1 MTHRRCG
8 LLFMEPFSLS
18 LTLAL
23 GAAAGAGFAD
33 YLAAHASRGMPAIR
47 VAAWLQSVGLVVIA
61 VALLWGAPPAMSV
74 TQIVVAVLSGLSM
87 AVGIGALYGALAI
100 GPIGVTAPTA
110 AVTGAALPILVA
122 VGIGEPLNSLQYAGL
137 LAGLVGVALFS
148 SGPVGRSPA
157 DKTRGIGLALL
168 AGLGIGGFTIG
179 LHEIDAA
186 AGLWPLALARS
197 VAATLLW
204 FAASRPHGGPAGTSV
219 KASSL
224 WIAGVLDGAAMV
236 AFVIALQ
243 VGQMAI
249 VAVLAALYPAFTVAL
264 ATINDRER
272 LQRAQL
278 AGLAFATAAVVL
290 VSGFG

>member
-1 MTHRRCG
+1 
-8 LLFMEPFSLS
+8 MEPSSLS
-18 LTLAL
+18 VALAL

-33 YLAAHASRGMPAIR
+33 YLAAHAARRMPAIR
-47 VAAWLQSVGLVVIA
+47 VAAWIQSFGLAVVVA
-61 VALLWGAPPAMSV
+61 LALLWGGPPTLSA
-74 TQIVVAVLSGLSM
+74 TDLVASTLAGLSI
-87 AVGIGALYGALAI
+87 AVGISALYGALAI

-110 AVTGAALPILVA
+110 AVTGAALPVVVA
-122 VGIGEPLNSLQYAGL
+122 VGLGETLGALQYAGL
-137 LAGLVGVALFS
+137 LAGLVGVALFA
-148 SGPVGRSPA
+148 SGPVGKTSA

-179 LHEIDAA
+179 LHGIDAA

-197 VAATLLW
+197 VAAATLWLV
-204 FAASRPHGGPAGTSV
+204 ASRQRGGPAGRGARGSR
-219 KASSL
+219 L
-224 WIAGVLDGAAMV
+224 WIAGLLDGAAMV

-249 VAVLAALYPAFTVAL
+249 VAVLASLYPAFTVGLAAL
-264 ATINDRER
+264 IDRER

-278 AGLAFATAAVVL
+278 AGLAFAAAAVVL

>member
-1 MTHRRCG
+1 
-8 LLFMEPFSLS
+8 MEPSHLS
-18 LTLAL
+18 LALAL

-33 YLAAHASRGMPAIR
+33 YLAAHAARRMPAIR
-47 VAAWLQSVGLVVIA
+47 VAAWIQSLGLCA
-61 VALLWGAPPAMSV
+61 VALTLPWGGPPAISG
-74 TQIVVAVLSGLSM
+74 TQLGVAALAGLSM

-110 AVTGAALPILVA
+110 AVAGAALPVVAA
-122 VGIGEPLNSLQYAGL
+122 VGIGEPLSSLQYAGL
-137 LAGLVGVALFS
+137 LTGLVGVALFS
-148 SGPVGRSPA
+148 SGPVGRSPG
-157 DKTRGIGLALL
+157 DKTRGLGLALL

-179 LHEIDAA
+179 LHGIDAA
-186 AGLWPLALARS
+186 TGLWPLAVARS

-204 FAASRPHGGPAGTSV
+204 FAASRAPAGPAGPSV
-219 KASSL
+219 RGSRL
-224 WIAGVLDGAAMV
+224 WIAAVLDGSAMI

-243 VGQMAI
+243 IGQMAI

-264 ATINDRER
+264 ATMIDRER
-272 LQRAQL
+272 LQPAQL